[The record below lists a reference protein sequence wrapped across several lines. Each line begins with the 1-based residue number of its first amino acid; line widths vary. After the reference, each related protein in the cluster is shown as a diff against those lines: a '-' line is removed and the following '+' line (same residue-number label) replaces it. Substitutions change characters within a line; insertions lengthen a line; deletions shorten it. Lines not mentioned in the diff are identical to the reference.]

1 MKRIGKNFLGTVGLI
16 AVLAVILLLAKG
28 ISMIPIGLILTF
40 LLSHWPGILVGVGVS
55 YVGMAIAEIFFKTE
69 EDHKE
74 K

>member
-16 AVLAVILLLAKG
+16 VVLAVILLLAKG

-69 EDHKE
+69 ENNKE
-74 K
+74 T